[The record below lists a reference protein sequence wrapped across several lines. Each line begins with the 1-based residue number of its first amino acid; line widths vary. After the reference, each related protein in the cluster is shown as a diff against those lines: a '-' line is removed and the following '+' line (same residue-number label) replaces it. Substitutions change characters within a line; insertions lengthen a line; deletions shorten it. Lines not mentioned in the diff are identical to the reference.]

1 MLRLKTL
8 LHCALC
14 VTSLSLFSSCG
25 ESEEED
31 KLRRARFTT
40 EIKPPP
46 NPDQIDLESLI
57 KEEYVAPSLPQEEYQ
72 FAPYSLYEGEN
83 VKQLTGVSGRSLLL
97 CFATEWCP
105 YSNSMKAALKELSEK
120 AQGELQV
127 VVVDPDAYK
136 GLAEEFGIKQV
147 PMTFLYTEGVR
158 LRSIEGNYSA
168 TSLEQYLKRVLTD
181 RQ

>member
-1 MLRLKTL
+1 MFRLKRCFLCLFCASCATL
-8 LHCALC
+8 F
-14 VTSLSLFSSCG
+14 TSCR
-25 ESEEED
+25 ESDEEE

-40 EIKPPP
+40 ETKPPP

-57 KEEYVAPSLPQEEYQ
+57 KEDYVAPSLPQEEYA
-72 FAPYSLYEGEN
+72 FSPYSHYEGGDI
-83 VKQLTGVSGRSLLL
+83 KQLTGVSGRSLLL

-105 YSNSMKAALKELSEK
+105 YSKSMKAALKELSEK
-120 AQGELQV
+120 AQGEMQV
-127 VVVDPDAYK
+127 VIIDPDQYK
-136 GLAEEFGIKQV
+136 ELAEEFGIKQI

-181 RQ
+181 R